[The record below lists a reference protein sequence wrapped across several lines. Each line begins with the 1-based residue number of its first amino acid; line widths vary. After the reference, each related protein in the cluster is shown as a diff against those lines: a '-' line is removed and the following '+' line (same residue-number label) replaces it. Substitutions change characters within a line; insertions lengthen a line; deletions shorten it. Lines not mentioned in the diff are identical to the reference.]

1 MHLHFALACAAIVAA
16 GDLPDLIVVPVAQA
30 TGVAISHHTVAAGE
44 VYVVSGTIQ
53 SLVTGAAYWHP
64 QPDEEVFV
72 YCDDPDPSLLACVR
86 AYTKGVIRICGSMP
100 LKLTAIKAPSSRGYG
115 KYLGLTAS
123 LIPVGLVAGF
133 LTCC

>member
-16 GDLPDLIVVPVAQA
+16 GDLPDLIVVPLHQA
-30 TGVAISHHTVAAGE
+30 CGLALSHHVVAEGE
-44 VYVVSGTIQ
+44 VYVVSGTPQ
-53 SLVTGAAYWHP
+53 SLIAGATYWHP
-64 QPDEEVFV
+64 QSEEEVFV
-72 YCDDPDPSLLACVR
+72 YSADPDPGLLACVR
-86 AYTKGVIRICGSMP
+86 AYTKGVIRTCASMP
-100 LKLTAIKAPSSRGYG
+100 PGLTATKAPSSRDYG